1 MAEQYFTPPATERFY
16 SFWSFRQYQK
26 MKNKNIFVFSAIFLF
41 GATVSLV
48 AGEPLEDKQVLINF
62 IQSITHSRAI
72 NWDMG
77 SSACANWT
85 GITCNH
91 DESRIIAL
99 RLPAFSLQGPIP
111 PNTLGQLSDL
121 QILSLRS
128 NGLTGPLPPDFANLR
143 NLTALYLQ
151 SNGFYGPLPMNFSKW
166 NNLSI
171 LDLSNNGFNGS
182 IPSSISNLTHLT
194 ALNLANNSFSGEIPN
209 VSIPSLQALN
219 LSNNNLTG
227 PVPQSL
233 DRFPSSSFAGNNIS
247 PLTSPPP
254 VPSPAA
260 QPSSKSS
267 KLGEPAILGI
277 AIGGCALAFVLVA
290 LIMILRYSNK
300 KEVSGRPEK
309 EEKVTKLRSGS
320 QNVNGNGS
328 LVFFEGSSLAFDLE
342 DLFRASAEVLGKG
355 TFGTTYKAALED
367 TSTVV
372 VKRLKEVA
380 AAKRDF
386 EVQMEVVGNI
396 RHENV
401 VPLRAYYYS
410 KDEKLM
416 VYDYYDQGSV
426 SSMLHGKRGEND
438 RTPLDWDSRLRIAIG
453 AARGVAYIHGQNNN
467 TKLVHGNIKASN
479 IFLNPQR
486 YGCVSDIGLAAVMT
500 PLAPPVMRIGGYR
513 APEVSDTR
521 KVYQASDVYSFGV
534 VLLEL
539 LTGKSPTHATG
550 GEEVV
555 HLVRW
560 VNSVV
565 REEWTAEVFDVE
577 LLRYPNIEEE
587 MVEMLQIG
595 MQCVVRSPEQRP
607 KMAEV
612 VKLVENIRRPTNTD
626 VSEVSTP
633 ATEMAASPVVAQQI
647 GSSVVAM

>member
-1 MAEQYFTPPATERFY
+1 
-16 SFWSFRQYQK
+16 
-26 MKNKNIFVFSAIFLF
+26 MKRMGKNMNKKAFILSAIFLF
-41 GATVSLV
+41 GATVSLIT
-48 AGEPLEDKQVLINF
+48 AEPTEDKQVLINF
-62 IQSITHSRAI
+62 IQSISHSREI
-72 NWDMG
+72 NWNMG
-77 SSACANWT
+77 SSACVNWT
-85 GITCNH
+85 GVTCNY

-99 RLPAFSLQGPIP
+99 RLPAFSLHGPIP
-111 PNTLGQLSDL
+111 PNTLSQLSDL

-128 NGLTGPLPPDFANLR
+128 NGLTGPFPSDFSNLR

-151 SNGFYGPLPMNFSKW
+151 SNGFYGPLPLNFSNW

-182 IPSSISNLTHLT
+182 ISPSISDLSHLT

-209 VSIPSLQALN
+209 LNIPSLQVLDM
-219 LSNNNLTG
+219 SNNNLTG

-233 DRFPSSSFAGNNIS
+233 QRFPSSSFTGNNLS
-247 PLTSPPP
+247 PLSSPPP
-254 VPSPAA
+254 VLSPAS
-260 QPSSKSS
+260 QPSAKSS

-277 AIGGCALAFVLVA
+277 AIGGCALAFVLLA
-290 LIMILRYSNK
+290 LIMILRYSNGK
-300 KEVSGRPEK
+300 MEDSGRPEK

-401 VPLRAYYYS
+401 VPLRAYFYS

-426 SSMLHGKRGEND
+426 SSMLHAKRGED
-438 RTPLDWDSRLRIAIG
+438 FRTPLDWDSRLRIAIG
-453 AARGVAYIHGQNNN
+453 AAKGIAHIHTQTNG
-467 TKLVHGNIKASN
+467 KYVHGNIKASN

-486 YGCVSDIGLAAVMT
+486 YGCVSDLGLAAIMT

-550 GEEVV
+550 GDEVV

-587 MVEMLQIG
+587 LVEMLQIG
-595 MQCVVRSPEQRP
+595 MQCVARSPEQRP

-626 VSEVSTP
+626 MSEVSTP
-633 ATEMAASPVVAQQI
+633 ATEMAVSPVVAQQI